1 MFHRSAHRIAML
13 LAPVAIFALASPA
26 GASWFHGSRS
36 SGCCSSC
43 CGCGSN
49 CCEMPACG
57 GCSYQ
62 TVQKTIMVPTMVTE
76 MQTVNCMAYRTEQRQ
91 RTCTVYKVVP
101 ETKMIQYQYTVM
113 VPQTHTET
121 VNCVQYKT
129 ETRQRT
135 CMVSKE
141 VAETKTIQFNYMV
154 GVPETRT
161 RTVEYTVCKPVMS
174 TQTEEYSVCV
184 PYTETRHATRE
195 VCKMVP
201 TPSSYSICV
210 DQGHWEERAV
220 PSCASSCGCGCR
232 PTTWCGSCCSPCC
245 GCESP
250 PVCRTCRVWVPNWVS
265 QQVQCTVMK
274 PVTETVPCDYQV
286 TLYKQETRT
295 RQVQVCHMVPETRS
309 EQVQYTVCVPQT
321 RTGTREVVEC
331 KCISVPVTET
341 FNVCVPYTVQK
352 QVECTV
358 CVPQTRTAS
367 REITVCK
374 CVPEQHTETYEVCVP
389 YCVQKQVAV
398 QVCKMVPQT
407 ITCQVPVPAP
417 CAPSCDCA
425 K

>member
-1 MFHRSAHRIAML
+1 
-13 LAPVAIFALASPA
+13 
-26 GASWFHGSRS
+26 
-36 SGCCSSC
+36 
-43 CGCGSN
+43 
-49 CCEMPACG
+49 
-57 GCSYQ
+57 
-62 TVQKTIMVPTMVTE
+62 
-76 MQTVNCMAYRTEQRQ
+76 
-91 RTCTVYKVVP
+91 
-101 ETKMIQYQYTVM
+101 
-113 VPQTHTET
+113 
-121 VNCVQYKT
+121 
-129 ETRQRT
+129 
-135 CMVSKE
+135 
-141 VAETKTIQFNYMV
+141 
-154 GVPETRT
+154 
-161 RTVEYTVCKPVMS
+161 MS

-201 TPSSYSICV
+201 TTSSYPICV

-220 PSCASSCGCGCR
+220 PSCASSCGCGCP

-250 PVCRTCRVWVPNWVS
+250 PVCRTCRVWVSNWVT

-274 PVTETVPCDYQV
+274 PVMETVPYDYQV
-286 TLYKQETRT
+286 TLTKQETRT
-295 RQVQVCHMVPETRS
+295 RQVQVCHLVPETRS

-341 FNVCVPYTVQK
+341 YNVCVPYTVRK

-374 CVPEQHTETYEVCVP
+374 CVPEQHTETYQVCVP
-389 YCVQKQVAV
+389 VCVQKQVQV

-417 CAPSCDCA
+417 APCGCT